1 MEIQKREHQET
12 VLERVLEHCRDKS
25 NANRYNAFLLDDEF
39 PSTPESINAFA
50 QIMIEDD
57 DPWGG
62 DLTSVFLPTDYDEA
76 YKKKYGY
83 GVGIVTAYELAV
95 NDINRTVPLN
105 ASISLINHFFKNRIS
120 PKQRIDPKCFFLLKI
135 TLASLLERVTNEE
148 KAQQYLDV
156 LQSLKD
162 TIPCS
167 VWSDFFI
174 FLPYCEQFMKKNDL
188 INRTEKHF

>member
-25 NANRYNAFLLDDEF
+25 NANRYNAFFGDDEF
-39 PSTPESINAFA
+39 PSTPESIKAFA

-57 DPWGG
+57 DLWGG

-83 GVGIVTAYELAV
+83 GVGIVTAYEFAV

-105 ASISLINHFFKNRIS
+105 ASIDIINHFFKNRIS
-120 PKQRIDPKCFFLLKI
+120 SKQRIDPKCFFLLKI
-135 TLASLLERVTNEE
+135 TFASLLERVTSEE
-148 KAQQYLDV
+148 KTQRYLEI

-162 TIPCS
+162 TIPCI
-167 VWSDFFI
+167 VWSDFFTY
-174 FLPYCEQFMKKNDL
+174 LPYYEQFIKKNDL